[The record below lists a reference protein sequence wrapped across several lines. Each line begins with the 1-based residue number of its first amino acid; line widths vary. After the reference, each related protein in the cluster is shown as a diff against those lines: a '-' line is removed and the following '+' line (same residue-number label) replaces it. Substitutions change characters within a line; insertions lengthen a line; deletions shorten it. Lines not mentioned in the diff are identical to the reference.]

1 MRLDEAKK
9 ILKDAGFLV
18 ENIDDVSSRE
28 DLIEMIL
35 EDPYRDENITLEIL
49 KTWSFEEL
57 EKYHEECEERYLDD
71 VYGKDRDGIDEAKEL
86 LENNG
91 YICENVDDVIN
102 FIYTGA
108 AIIFSPLLRAVAVIT
123 DGFEITYGFENEL
136 DETLERAEYSIF
148 KKIINNKFLKL
159 MFKKLI
165 SNDNLK
171 EKLKNKLLDTLHKKY
186 GYIDELDEVAKMREE
201 MLIKCYNSIL
211 NKLENKKLVERYDL
225 DYDSVNSSF
234 DEEKRLE
241 KFGEYLYEVR
251 ELLVRKGFSR
261 GKQADNY
268 DELHDI
274 AHRCCRLGK
283 SIEDCAKE
291 IILTIK

>member
-1 MRLDEAKK
+1 MRLDEAKQ

-18 ENIDDVSSRE
+18 ENIDDASTRE
-28 DLIEMIL
+28 ELIEMIL
-35 EDPYRDENITLEIL
+35 EHPCRDENITLEIL

-57 EKYHEECEERYLDD
+57 EKYHEECEERYMDD
-71 VYGKDRDGIDEAKEL
+71 VYGLERDGIDEAKEL

-91 YICENVDDVIN
+91 YIVEWSLD
-102 FIYTGA
+102 GA
-108 AIIFSPLLRAVAVIT
+108 
-123 DGFEITYGFENEL
+123 N
-136 DETLERAEYSIF
+136 
-148 KKIINNKFLKL
+148 
-159 MFKKLI
+159 
-165 SNDNLK
+165 
-171 EKLKNKLLDTLHKKY
+171 
-186 GYIDELDEVAKMREE
+186 EE
-201 MLIKCYNSIL
+201 M
-211 NKLENKKLVERYDL
+211 
-225 DYDSVNSSF
+225 
-234 DEEKRLE
+234 RLE
-241 KFGEYLYEVR
+241 HFGEYLYEVR

>member
-1 MRLDEAKK
+1 MRLDEAKQ

-28 DLIEMIL
+28 ELIEMIL
-35 EDPYRDENITLEIL
+35 EHPCRDENITLEIL

-57 EKYHEECEERYLDD
+57 EKYHEECEERYMDD
-71 VYGKDRDGIDEAKEL
+71 VYGLERDGIDEAKEL

-91 YICENVDDVIN
+91 YIVEWSLD
-102 FIYTGA
+102 GA
-108 AIIFSPLLRAVAVIT
+108 
-123 DGFEITYGFENEL
+123 N
-136 DETLERAEYSIF
+136 
-148 KKIINNKFLKL
+148 
-159 MFKKLI
+159 
-165 SNDNLK
+165 
-171 EKLKNKLLDTLHKKY
+171 
-186 GYIDELDEVAKMREE
+186 EE
-201 MLIKCYNSIL
+201 M
-211 NKLENKKLVERYDL
+211 
-225 DYDSVNSSF
+225 
-234 DEEKRLE
+234 RLE
-241 KFGEYLYEVR
+241 HFGEYLYEVR